1 MTQTQNPLNAYD
13 IAVTALREHPDSPE
27 LMHRA
32 VLALAQ
38 AGSLDFAL
46 AEYTRYG
53 LDTIRHH
60 EDIMALGGRLYKDL
74 YLSHSGKEARNYAQ
88 LSSQKYEA
96 AFQDCGGYY
105 AGINAATMALIGG
118 TPDDIV
124 HERARTILTK
134 LPTTKNTDKKT
145 LYFIEATRA
154 EAHLLRAERA
164 ECETA
169 LRAALMHDPLNYPA
183 HASTVKQF
191 RMILDTRQETNDWL
205 SLYCPPSAAHYTG
218 HIFGMVGEARSDLP
232 TLTPDQVGNLSVE
245 ISDKIQTQDIGFGF
259 GSLAAG
265 ADIIIAE
272 TMLEEG
278 CELHIIL
285 PVAADMFKSRSV
297 TPYGTSWEARFDMCL
312 THASSVETISS
323 SKAWPTPE
331 LDQFASM
338 IGMGSAV
345 NKAGYFSTSAA
356 QLLIWDEVTTG
367 PGTATHAQNWQIT
380 GRPQHIIS
388 YPGQRASRASH
399 ASDDNHILRISVA
412 SSGTSEPEVFDD
424 IHQATKTALDNAR
437 TSNPPSQQGLHIT
450 LASQEDGA
458 MIATRLANAAVPG
471 AILVSE
477 AFAQL
482 LAVSHFDTYRTDY
495 LGKIETGE
503 RVFSIRA
510 KGNS

>member
-1 MTQTQNPLNAYD
+1 MHSNKNPLRAYD
-13 IAVTALREHPDSPE
+13 LTVKALQEHTDSPE

-53 LDTIRHH
+53 LDKMRHH

-74 YLSHSGKEARNYAQ
+74 YLAHSGKEARNYAQ

-105 AGINAATMALIGG
+105 AGINAATMAMIGG

-124 HERARTILTK
+124 RERATTILKK
-134 LPTTKNTDKKT
+134 LPVAQDTDKKT

-183 HASTVKQF
+183 HASTFKQF
-191 RMILDTRQETNDWL
+191 RMILNTRQETSDWL
-205 SLYCPPSAAHYTG
+205 SPYRPPGTVHFTG
-218 HIFGMVGEARSDLP
+218 HIFGIAGDAPSDSP
-232 TLTPDQVGNLSVE
+232 TLTPDQVEDLRVQ
-245 ISDKIQTQDIGFGF
+245 ISDKIQDQDIGFGF

-265 ADIIIAE
+265 ADILIAE
-272 TMLEEG
+272 ALIEEG

-285 PVAADMFKSRSV
+285 PVSADMFKSRSV
-297 TPYGTSWEARFDMCL
+297 TPYGTSWEDRFDMCL
-312 THASSVETISS
+312 AQANTVEILSS
-323 SKAWPTPE
+323 SDAWPTPD
-331 LDQFASM
+331 LDQYASM

-356 QLLIWDEVTTG
+356 QLLIWDENANG
-367 PGTATHAQNWQIT
+367 SGTATHAQNWQAT
-380 GRPQHIIS
+380 GRSQHIIP
-388 YPGQRASRASH
+388 YPGRRKSRTPPPSH
-399 ASDDNHILRISVA
+399 NDNILRISLA
-412 SSGTSEPEVFDD
+412 LSGMTEPLVFDD
-424 IHQATKTALDNAR
+424 LDHATKTALDNAR
-437 TSNPPSQQGLHIT
+437 TSKPPHQQGLHVT
-450 LASQEDGA
+450 LASQEDDPLV
-458 MIATRLANAAVPG
+458 ATRLADAAVPG

-482 LAVSHFDTYRTDY
+482 LAVSHSDAYTTDY

-503 RVFSIRA
+503 RAFSVRA
-510 KGNS
+510 KGSP